1 MDVNGKDVKTT
12 FIEATTENAMSM
24 GLMGETIN
32 DGIMYQIQIYAIYK
46 IESED

>member
-1 MDVNGKDVKTT
+1 
-12 FIEATTENAMSM
+12 MSM